1 MEGYGI
7 SEKEGMWVG
16 GLRDSGKTI
25 FDVEIQKRR
34 IFRYGKLIDNYEVL
48 MEQSLKHCGLTT
60 YEISNS
66 Y

>member
-25 FDVEIQKRR
+25 FDVEI
-34 IFRYGKLIDNYEVL
+34 
-48 MEQSLKHCGLTT
+48 
-60 YEISNS
+60 
-66 Y
+66 